1 MAASETGARL
11 SEYPDRTT
19 CTDLRISVTSSPADE
34 NRRPLPGKRL
44 GCLPMVL
51 GAAGLHLVRGFHIE
65 QPGQAPAAALVSWF
79 ATATVSGFRTFAE
92 ALVNGEI
99 APEPAVAGARFGD
112 RLSRVCAKR

>member
-34 NRRPLPGKRL
+34 NRRLLPGKRL

-79 ATATVSGFRTFAE
+79 ATAAVGGKDIHLRESQIGGYGKCPGPALSG
-92 ALVNGEI
+92 
-99 APEPAVAGARFGD
+99 
-112 RLSRVCAKR
+112 LSYYTS